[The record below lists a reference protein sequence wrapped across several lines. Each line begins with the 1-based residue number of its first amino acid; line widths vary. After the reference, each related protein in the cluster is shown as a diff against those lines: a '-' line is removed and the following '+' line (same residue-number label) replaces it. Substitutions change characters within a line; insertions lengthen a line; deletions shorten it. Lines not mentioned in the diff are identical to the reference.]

1 MRALQMCCILN
12 SFEALRRGD
21 LLRDNDVSSDYSA
34 ALKNQM
40 FWDCLIL
47 EVTRRRKP
55 EVLDLHNEVS
65 LSVTV
70 FSQLQV
76 QNS

>member
-1 MRALQMCCILN
+1 MCCILN